1 MKKSCL
7 ITGAGGF
14 VGSYAVRRCIEEGFE
29 VHVLL
34 RKNKPYWRLKDLEG
48 RYRSVEG
55 DIVNAGIISTIAD
68 ISPRYIFH
76 FATYG
81 AYPQETDFDRMMDV
95 NVKGTMHVLEA
106 AKIAHT
112 KLIINTGSSSEY
124 GTKDAAMKETDAPQ
138 PVNDYGVTKAA
149 ASLYC
154 QKEAKQNGLAV
165 ITFRLFSVYG
175 PYEEKQRLVP
185 SLVLGALDH
194 KPIDLS
200 SPGNVRDYV
209 YLDDV
214 ISAYIQAIQT
224 DHELGA
230 IYNIG
235 TGKEHTTKDV
245 GELVIALTHSTS
257 RLLWGVIKKQTRQME
272 PKHWSAD
279 ITKAK
284 KAFGWQPGYSL
295 KKGLQKTIEWYKNN
309 SSLYE

>member
-1 MKKSCL
+1 MKKTCF

-55 DIVNAGIISTIAD
+55 DITNADIISTIAD

-81 AYPQETDFDRMMDV
+81 AYPQEADTEKMVDV
-95 NVKGTMHVLEA
+95 NIRGTRHMLEA
-106 AKIAHT
+106 AKLAGT
-112 KLIINTGSSSEY
+112 ELVINTGSSSEY
-124 GTKDAAMKETDAPQ
+124 GIKNLPMKEIDLLEPI
-138 PVNDYGVTKAA
+138 NDYGVTKAA

-154 QKEAKQNGLAV
+154 QKEGKRSGLSV

-175 PYEEKQRLVP
+175 PYEEKRRLIP
-185 SLVLGALDH
+185 TLVLGSLANAE
-194 KPIDLS
+194 IALS
-200 SPGNVRDYV
+200 SPENVRDYI

-214 ISAYIQAIQT
+214 VSAYMKACT
-224 DHELGA
+224 VHHDPGE

-235 TGKEHTTKDV
+235 TGSEYDSADV
-245 GELVIALTHSTS
+245 AREVLDLTRSTS
-257 RLLWGVIKKQTRQME
+257 RLLWGAAEKQERQME